1 MIVIIFAADCAIN
14 METNSDA
21 HVSFPPSLFFPWNGF
36 IVNTRKKSAQEERHT
51 QCLALVLAAGSVS
64 SLYSDTEVE
73 RRLTTARLDGYL
85 RGRIQRRYDVVR
97 EALHACGLMRPTHNA
112 LRMDRASLGRVLSC
126 MRADGGVA
134 RGVVLWIDDGI
145 THGTAESLASQT
157 VRYLALLEAVLLL
170 HGTLLVTQVA
180 DVMLRLFDKSVDG
193 LRASIVT
200 GFASLCTLNI
210 CNSIN
215 EDDGGKEQQQQ
226 QRRQDNGGDDDY
238 HVGTIIMREFQ
249 THWIPMGQLSKTLI
263 RTFVRRITQVVTK
276 PYKAP
281 FVTAMCTLLAD
292 PAVETAVA
300 DDCKL
305 ATLVLQLKQDMY
317 HLF

>member
-1 MIVIIFAADCAIN
+1 M
-14 METNSDA
+14 
-21 HVSFPPSLFFPWNGF
+21 G
-36 IVNTRKKSAQEERHT
+36 KKSAQEERHT

-64 SLYSDTEVE
+64 SLYSDAELE
-73 RRLTTARLDGYL
+73 RRLTTARLDSYL
-85 RGRIQRRYDVVR
+85 RERIQRRYDVVR
-97 EALHACGLMRPTHNA
+97 EALNACGLVRPTHNA
-112 LRMDRASLGRVLSC
+112 LRIHRASLGRVLSC
-126 MRADGGVA
+126 MRLDGGVA

-145 THGTAESLASQT
+145 THGTPESLASQT
-157 VRYLALLEAVLLL
+157 ACYLALLEAVLLL

-210 CNSIN
+210 CNNSM
-215 EDDGGKEQQQQ
+215 DDDDASGKTEQQQH
-226 QRRQDNGGDDDY
+226 GDDDY

-249 THWIPMGQLSKTLI
+249 QKWIPMEQLSKALI
-263 RTFVRRITQVVTK
+263 RTFVRLITQVVTK

-292 PAVETAVA
+292 PNVEKAVA
-300 DDCKL
+300 DDRKL